1 MVSNRWLC
9 LFWTFALAT
18 LTERVV
24 AEDGADVE
32 GLALL
37 AQRGV
42 PSRHQPHRKAIK
54 IPPIVLFNYKF
65 NLLNASKAQLKSDPM
80 HKLVL
85 KNVKHTIALFGG
97 DVEQVHFYD
106 DDQCV
111 KELKKLH
118 QFNGHKLAEG
128 FLSLRHG
135 KYKSDICRLA
145 QLWRYGGYYFDT
157 DILPVKSMRA
167 YLDPDT
173 TFASVRSMCKKEIFQ
188 AFLAAT
194 PHNELIG
201 ENLRIFGEWLQKR
214 QHNSEGSNIG
224 PRLMW
229 GSLQESGSEFKK
241 ASHVL
246 TGSQKIQLFQENSIK
261 LWKHGKESISGLMP
275 GHSKWHDCNIAVV
288 DQDTDEVVM
297 YPRVISTMNDE
308 ACSEE
313 KKLIVSFLEQ
323 PHSDEDS

>member
-18 LTERVV
+18 LTQRVV

-42 PSRHQPHRKAIK
+42 PSRHQPHRKAIR

-224 PRLMW
+224 L
-229 GSLQESGSEFKK
+229 L
-241 ASHVL
+241 
-246 TGSQKIQLFQENSIK
+246 
-261 LWKHGKESISGLMP
+261 P

>member
-1 MVSNRWLC
+1 
-9 LFWTFALAT
+9 
-18 LTERVV
+18 VV

-32 GLALL
+32 GVALL

-42 PSRHQPHRKAIK
+42 RHKPHRKDIK

-65 NLLNASKAQLKSDPM
+65 NLLNASKAQLKTDPL

-106 DDQCV
+106 DDQCL

-118 QFNGHKLAEG
+118 QFNGHQLAEG

-135 KYKSDICRLA
+135 KYKSDLCRLA

-157 DILPVKSMRA
+157 D

-173 TFASVRSMCKKEIFQ
+173 TFATVRSMCRKEIFQ

-201 ENLRIFGEWLQKR
+201 KNLRIFGDWLQKR

-224 PRLMW
+224 PHLMW
-229 GSLQESGSEFKK
+229 GSLQEMGTEFKK
-241 ASHVL
+241 ASHVVA
-246 TGSQKIQLFQENSIK
+246 GKQKIRLFQENSIK
-261 LWKHGKESISGLMP
+261 LWKNGKEAISGLMP

-308 ACSEE
+308 ACTEE
-313 KKLIVSFLEQ
+313 KKLIVNFLEQ
-323 PHSDEDS
+323 PHSEEES